1 MPALAV
7 RSAASYFIN
16 RPTMKVTLSR
26 AEARR
31 IALAAQGFT
40 GKRPSG
46 RVDAR
51 HYDRLLRHVKLLQL
65 DSVNVAVRTHYMPAF
80 SRLGPY
86 SREQLDDFAYRKS
99 RLFEG
104 WGHMA
109 SLMPMDHYPLLRHR
123 MEAARPWPQ
132 LEGLIEEQRGY
143 IESVREQVA
152 ARGPLTVSD
161 LQEAGERNGPWWGL
175 SKGKI
180 ALEWLF
186 HNGSLA
192 ATRRGNFTRVY
203 DLAERV
209 IPPQFLQMTPMSRED
224 AQREMLRLGSEALGI
239 GTLAD
244 LADYYRIK
252 VPEARPRVQELV
264 EEGLLNEASVEGWPQ
279 PAYMHKDARLPRR
292 ADATAIVSPFDSLVW
307 FRDRTERLFDFLYR
321 IEIYVPKPKRQYGY
335 YVYPFLHNGELV
347 ARVDLKADRSAGV
360 LLVQAAYLEEGRDA
374 GDVSAALAPELAS
387 MAEWLGLRHTA
398 VEPRGDLA
406 GALKKATE

>member
-1 MPALAV
+1 
-7 RSAASYFIN
+7 
-16 RPTMKVTLSR
+16 MKVSLTR

-31 IALAAQGFT
+31 IALAAQGFS
-40 GKRPSG
+40 GKKPSG

-65 DSVNVAVRTHYMPAF
+65 DSVNVAVRAHYMPAF

-86 SREQLDDFAYRKS
+86 PREQLDDYAYRKS

-109 SLMPMDHYPLLRHR
+109 SLLPMDHYPLLSHR
-123 MEAARPWPQ
+123 MERARPWPR
-132 LEGLIEEQRGY
+132 LEGLIQEQRAY
-143 IESVREQVA
+143 IDSVRDQVA
-152 ARGPLTVSD
+152 DRGPLTVSD
-161 LQEAGERNGPWWGL
+161 LDDGGDRNGPWWGL
-175 SKGKI
+175 SRGKI

-203 DLAERV
+203 DLADRV
-209 IPPQFLQMTPMSRED
+209 IPPGVLNMQALSKTE
-224 AQREMLRLGSEALGI
+224 AQREMLRLAAEAHGV
-239 GTLAD
+239 GTLTD

-252 VPEARPRVQELV
+252 VPEARPRLSELI
-264 EEGLLNEASVEGWPQ
+264 EEGVLKEVSVEGWPKT
-279 PAYMHKDARLPRR
+279 AYMHKDARLPRR
-292 ADATAIVSPFDSLVW
+292 ANATAIVSPFDSLVW

-347 ARVDLKADRSAGV
+347 ARVDLKADRSNGV
-360 LLVQAAYLEEGRDA
+360 LLVQAAYLENGRDA
-374 GDVSAALAPELAS
+374 GEVAAALAIELTS
-387 MAEWLGLRHTA
+387 MAEWLGLRHVA
-398 VEPRGDLA
+398 AGPRGNLA
-406 GALKKATE
+406 GALGQALD

>member
-1 MPALAV
+1 MG
-7 RSAASYFIN
+7 RSTGYRGQN
-16 RPTMKVTLSR
+16 KKMKATLTR

-40 GKRPSG
+40 AKRPSG
-46 RVDAR
+46 RTDSR

-65 DSVNVAVRTHYMPAF
+65 DSVNVAVRAHYMPAF

-86 SREQLDDFAYRKS
+86 PREQLDDYAFRKS

-104 WGHMA
+104 WGHVA
-109 SLMPMDHYPLLRHR
+109 TLLPMEHYPLLRHR
-123 MEAARPWPQ
+123 MESARPWPQ
-132 LEGLIEEQRGY
+132 LEGLIKEQRAY
-143 IESVREQVA
+143 IELVRDQVA

-161 LQEAGERNGPWWGL
+161 LEDGGDRNGPWWGL
-175 SKGKI
+175 SPGKI

-186 HNGSLA
+186 HNGALA

-209 IPPQFLQMTPMSRED
+209 IPAGFLNSPALTRPD
-224 AQREMLRLGSEALGI
+224 AQREMLSLAAEALGV

-244 LADYYRIK
+244 IADYYRIK
-252 VPEARPRVQELV
+252 VPEARPRLRELV
-264 EEGLLNEASVEGWPQ
+264 EEGVLGEVSVEGWQQ

-321 IEIYVPKPKRQYGY
+321 IEIYVPKPRRQYGY

-347 ARVDLKADRSAGV
+347 ARVDLKADRPNGV

-374 GDVSAALAPELAS
+374 GEVSAALAVELTS
-387 MAEWLGLRHTA
+387 MAEWLGLRHVA
-398 VEPRGDLA
+398 VEYRGDLA
-406 GALKKATE
+406 GALKQAVI

>member
-1 MPALAV
+1 
-7 RSAASYFIN
+7 
-16 RPTMKVTLSR
+16 MKATLSR
-26 AEARR
+26 AQARR

-40 GKRPSG
+40 AKKPSG
-46 RVDAR
+46 RIDAR

-65 DSVNVAVRTHYMPAF
+65 DSVNVTVRAHYMPAF

-86 SREQLDDFAYRKS
+86 PREQLDEYAYSKS

-109 SLMPMDHYPLLRHR
+109 TLIPMEHYPLLRHR
-123 MEAARPWPQ
+123 MERTLPWPR
-132 LEGLIEEQRGY
+132 LEGLTEEQRAY
-143 IESVREQVA
+143 IDSVLEQVDE
-152 ARGPLTVSD
+152 RGPLTVSD
-161 LQEAGERNGPWWGL
+161 LDDGGDRNGPWWGL
-175 SKGKI
+175 SRGKI

-192 ATRRGNFTRVY
+192 GTRTGNFTRVY

-209 IPPQFLQMTPMSRED
+209 IPSKIRDLPALSRED
-224 AQREMLRLGSEALGI
+224 AQRKILELAAEAHGV
-239 GTLAD
+239 GTLTD

-264 EEGLLNEASVEGWPQ
+264 EEGVLDEVTVEGWTQ
-279 PAYMHKDARLPRR
+279 PAYMHANARIPRR
-292 ADATAIVSPFDSLVW
+292 ANATAIVSPFDSLVW

-347 ARVDLKADRSAGV
+347 ARVDLKAGRANGV
-360 LLVQAAYLEEGRDA
+360 LLVQAAYLEKGRNA
-374 GDVSAALAPELAS
+374 GEVSTALARELTS
-387 MAEWLGLRHTA
+387 MAEWLGLRGVVVH
-398 VEPRGDLA
+398 PRGDLA
-406 GALKKATE
+406 QALGQALKRK

>member
-1 MPALAV
+1 MT
-7 RSAASYFIN
+7 AA
-16 RPTMKVTLSR
+16 LSR
-26 AEARR
+26 AQARR

-40 GKRPSG
+40 GKKPSG

-51 HYDRLLRHVKLLQL
+51 HYDRLLRHVNLLQL
-65 DSVNVAVRTHYMPAF
+65 DSVNVAVRAHYMPAF

-86 SREQLDDFAYRKS
+86 RREQLDDYAYRKS

-109 SLMPMDHYPLLRHR
+109 TLIPMEHYPLLRHR

-132 LEGLIEEQRGY
+132 LEGLIEEHRSY
-143 IESVREQVA
+143 VDSVREQVA

-161 LQEAGERNGPWWGL
+161 LDEAGDRSGPWWGL
-175 SKGKI
+175 SRGKV

-186 HNGSLA
+186 RNGSLA
-192 ATRRGNFTRVY
+192 ATRTGNFTRVY

-209 IPPQFLQMTPMSRED
+209 IPTRFLELPALSQVD
-224 AQREMLRLGSEALGI
+224 AQREMLGLAAQALGI
-239 GTLAD
+239 ATLTD

-252 VPEARPRVQELV
+252 VPEARPRLRELV
-264 EEGLLNEASVEGWPQ
+264 EEGVLNETSVEGWSQ
-279 PAYMHKDARLPRR
+279 PAYMHADARLPRR

-347 ARVDLKADRSAGV
+347 ARVDLKADRPNGA
-360 LLVQAAYLEEGRDA
+360 LLVQAAYLEKGRDA
-374 GDVSAALAPELAS
+374 GDVSAALARELTS
-387 MAEWLGLRHTA
+387 MAEWLGLPHVA
-398 VEPRGDLA
+398 VRPHGDLA
-406 GALKKATE
+406 GALGQALD

>member
-1 MPALAV
+1 MKIAL
-7 RSAASYFIN
+7 
-16 RPTMKVTLSR
+16 TC

-31 IALAAQGFT
+31 VALAAQGFAVN
-40 GKRPSG
+40 RPSG
-46 RVDAR
+46 RIDAR

-86 SREQLDDFAYRKS
+86 PRENLDDFAYRKS

-123 MEAARPWPQ
+123 MDTARPWPQ
-132 LEGLIEEQRGY
+132 LQGLIDEHRGY
-143 IESVREQVA
+143 IESVRQQVA

-161 LQEAGERNGPWWGL
+161 LDDAGERNGPWWGL
-175 SKGKI
+175 SRGKV

-186 HNGSLA
+186 HTGSLA
-192 ATRRGNFTRVY
+192 ASRRGNFTRVY

-209 IPPQFLQMTPMSRED
+209 IPQQFLQMPPMSRED
-224 AQREMLRLGSEALGI
+224 AQREMLILGAEALGI

-244 LADYYRIK
+244 LADYFRIK

-279 PAYMHKDARLPRR
+279 PAYMHKDARPQRR
-292 ADATAIVSPFDSLVW
+292 SGATAIISPFDSLVW
-307 FRDRTERLFDFLYR
+307 FRDRTERLFEFLYR
-321 IEIYVPKPKRQYGY
+321 IEIYVPKSKRRYGY
-335 YVYPFLHNGELV
+335 YVYPFLHAGELV

-374 GDVSAALAPELAS
+374 GDVSAALARELES

-398 VEPRGDLA
+398 VEPRGNLA
-406 GALKKATE
+406 EALKNATK

>member
-1 MPALAV
+1 
-7 RSAASYFIN
+7 
-16 RPTMKVTLSR
+16 MKVSLTR

-40 GKRPSG
+40 GKKPSG

-65 DSVNVAVRTHYMPAF
+65 DSVNVAVRAHYMPAF

-86 SREQLDDFAYRKS
+86 PSEQLDDYAYRKS

-109 SLMPMDHYPLLRHR
+109 SLLPMDHYPLLSHR
-123 MEAARPWPQ
+123 MERARPWPR
-132 LEGLIEEQRGY
+132 LEGLIKEQRAY
-143 IESVREQVA
+143 IDSVRDQVA

-161 LQEAGERNGPWWGL
+161 LDDGGDRNGPWWGL
-175 SKGKI
+175 SRGKI

-203 DLAERV
+203 DLADRV
-209 IPPQFLQMTPMSRED
+209 IPPGVLNMQALSKTE
-224 AQREMLRLGSEALGI
+224 AQREMLRLAAEAHGV
-239 GTLAD
+239 GTLTD

-252 VPEARPRVQELV
+252 VPEARPRLSELI
-264 EEGLLNEASVEGWPQ
+264 EEGVLKEVSVEGWPQ
-279 PAYMHKDARLPRR
+279 TAYMNKDARLPRR
-292 ADATAIVSPFDSLVW
+292 ANATAIVSPFDSLVW
-307 FRDRTERLFDFLYR
+307 YRDRTERLFDFLYR

-347 ARVDLKADRSAGV
+347 ARVDLKADRSNGV
-360 LLVQAAYLEEGRDA
+360 LLVQAAYLEKGRDA
-374 GDVSAALAPELAS
+374 GEVAPALASELTS
-387 MAEWLGLRHTA
+387 MAEWLGLRHVA
-398 VEPRGDLA
+398 AKPSGDLA
-406 GALKKATE
+406 GALGQALD

>member
-1 MPALAV
+1 MERGPARRREHRETV
-7 RSAASYFIN
+7 
-16 RPTMKVTLSR
+16 KVELTR
-26 AEARR
+26 AQARR

-40 GKRPSG
+40 GRKPPG
-46 RVDAR
+46 RIDSR

-65 DSVNVAVRTHYMPAF
+65 DSVNVAVRAHYMPAF

-86 SREQLDDFAYRKS
+86 PRDQLDEYAYRKS

-109 SLMPMDHYPLLRHR
+109 SLLPMENYPLLRHR

-132 LEGLIEEQRGY
+132 LEGLIEENRAY
-143 IESVREQVA
+143 VDSVRDQVA
-152 ARGPLTVSD
+152 TRGPLTVSD
-161 LQEAGERNGPWWGL
+161 LDDGGDRNGPWWGL
-175 SKGKI
+175 SRGKV

-186 HNGSLA
+186 RNGSLA
-192 ATRRGNFTRVY
+192 ATRTGNFTRVY

-209 IPPQFLQMTPMSRED
+209 IPRRILNLPAPSRPD
-224 AQREMLRLGSEALGI
+224 AQREMLRLSAEAHGV

-264 EEGLLNEASVEGWPQ
+264 EEGTLNETSIEGWPQ
-279 PAYMHKDARLPRR
+279 PAYMHADARLPRR
-292 ADATAIVSPFDSLVW
+292 TDATAIISPFDSLVW

-347 ARVDLKADRSAGV
+347 ARVDLKADRSNGV
-360 LLVQAAYLEEGRDA
+360 LLVQASYLEKGRDA
-374 GDVSAALAPELAS
+374 GEVSAALAVELTS
-387 MAEWLGLRHTA
+387 MAEWLGLRHVSA
-398 VEPRGDLA
+398 GPRGDLSGPLTQA
-406 GALKKATE
+406 FLKT

>member
-1 MPALAV
+1 
-7 RSAASYFIN
+7 
-16 RPTMKVTLSR
+16 MKVALSL
-26 AEARR
+26 AQARR
-31 IALAAQGFT
+31 IALAAQGFA

-46 RVDAR
+46 RTDSR

-65 DSVNVAVRTHYMPAF
+65 DSVNVAVRAHYMPVF

-86 SREQLDDFAYRKS
+86 PRDQLDEYAYRKS

-109 SLMPMDHYPLLRHR
+109 SLLPMENYPLLRHR

-132 LEGLIEEQRGY
+132 LEGLIEENRAY
-143 IESVREQVA
+143 VESVRDQVA

-161 LQEAGERNGPWWGL
+161 LEDGGDRNGPWWGL
-175 SKGKI
+175 SRGKV

-186 HNGSLA
+186 RNGSLA
-192 ATRRGNFTRVY
+192 ATRTGNFTRVY
-203 DLAERV
+203 DLTARV
-209 IPPQFLQMTPMSRED
+209 IPSGILNLPALSRAD
-224 AQREMLRLGSEALGI
+224 AQREMLKLGAEAMGV

-264 EEGLLNEASVEGWPQ
+264 EEGVLNETSVEGWQQ
-279 PAYMHKDARLPRR
+279 PAFMHADARMPRR
-292 ADATAIVSPFDSLVW
+292 IDATAIISPFDSLVW

-347 ARVDLKADRSAGV
+347 ARVDLKSDRANGV
-360 LLVQAAYLEEGRDA
+360 LLVQAAYLENGRDA
-374 GDVSAALAPELAS
+374 GEVSTALARELNS
-387 MAEWLGLRHTA
+387 MAEWLGLRHVA
-398 VEPRGDLA
+398 VMPRGDLA
-406 GALKKATE
+406 GALGQALNRK

>member
-1 MPALAV
+1 
-7 RSAASYFIN
+7 
-16 RPTMKVTLSR
+16 MKVSLTR

-40 GKRPSG
+40 GKKPSG

-65 DSVNVAVRTHYMPAF
+65 DSVNVAVRAHYMPAF

-86 SREQLDDFAYRKS
+86 PSEQLDDYAYRKS

-109 SLMPMDHYPLLRHR
+109 SLLPMDHYPLLRHR
-123 MEAARPWPQ
+123 MERARPWPR
-132 LEGLIEEQRGY
+132 LEGLIQEQRAY
-143 IESVREQVA
+143 IDSVRDQVA

-161 LQEAGERNGPWWGL
+161 LDDGGDRNGPWWGL
-175 SKGKI
+175 SRGKI

-203 DLAERV
+203 NLAERV
-209 IPPQFLQMTPMSRED
+209 IPPGVLNMPPLSKTE
-224 AQREMLRLGSEALGI
+224 AQRKMLKLAAEAHGV
-239 GTLAD
+239 GTLTD

-252 VPEARPRVQELV
+252 VPEARPRLSELV
-264 EEGLLNEASVEGWPQ
+264 EEGVLNEVSVEGWPQ

-292 ADATAIVSPFDSLVW
+292 ANSTAIVSPFDSLVW

-321 IEIYVPKPKRQYGY
+321 IEIYVPRHKRQYGY

-347 ARVDLKADRSAGV
+347 ARVDLKADRSNGV
-360 LLVQAAYLEEGRDA
+360 LLVQAAYLEKGREA
-374 GDVSAALAPELAS
+374 GEVAAALASELTS
-387 MAEWLGLRHTA
+387 MAEWLGLRHVA
-398 VEPRGDLA
+398 AAPRGDLA
-406 GALKKATE
+406 GALGQALN